1 MKTHNGEPLR
11 SFGCSVD
18 IATPNPE
25 KRPQRVSKRED
36 LKRVGTWNLEGRW
49 SRSHEARLLAAACDV
64 WLLTELHV
72 GAREL
77 PGYRIY
83 RSKDLMTD
91 DRHWAAIAARDD
103 LVVSAWDCDPHP
115 ASVAADVDGVT
126 YCASVLPWR
135 SCGTAHPWHGRTVA
149 AKTQAATTALTAA
162 LPAGNTVWG
171 GDWNHAL
178 VGPEYAGSLAGR
190 QAILDAVAALGL
202 NVVTAD
208 LPHRL
213 AGLFT
218 IDHVAVPAGV
228 AVTHAER
235 LPMAGGRRSLSD
247 HDAYVVEIALPHR
260 WNVYVIDVRG
270 LGPKQLYV
278 GQTWFAPA
286 ERRRQHADGFRAARI
301 LKREGVEVG
310 ELRPELL
317 PNLPPLLTQEDALL
331 AERTVAEL
339 LRAQG
344 YTVHGGH

>member
-1 MKTHNGEPLR
+1 M
-11 SFGCSVD
+11 
-18 IATPNPE
+18 
-25 KRPQRVSKRED
+25 SKRED

-49 SRSHEARLLAAACDV
+49 SRSHEERLLAAACDV

-72 GAREL
+72 GVREL
-77 PGYRIY
+77 PGYRIH
-83 RSKDLMTD
+83 RSKDLMTA
-91 DRHWAAIAARDD
+91 DRHWAAVAARDD
-103 LVVSAWDCDPHP
+103 LVISSWDCDPHP

-135 SCGTAHPWHGRTVA
+135 SCGTGHPWRGRTVA
-149 AKTQAATTALTAA
+149 SKTHAAIAALTAV

-178 VGPEYAGSLAGR
+178 MGREYAGSLAGR

-202 NVVTAD
+202 KVVTGD

-213 AGLFT
+213 AGLHT
-218 IDHVAVPAGV
+218 IDHVAVPASST
-228 AVTHAER
+228 VTQAER
-235 LPMAGGRRSLSD
+235 LPMADGRRSLSD
-247 HDAYVVEIALPHR
+247 HDAYVVEIGSPHP
-260 WNVYVIDVRG
+260 WSVYVIDVLG
-270 LGPKQLYV
+270 LGPNEVYV
-278 GQTWFAPA
+278 GQSWFRPA
-286 ERRRQHADGFRAARI
+286 ERRRQHADGIRPARVF
-301 LKREGVEVG
+301 KREGVTVG

-317 PNLPPLLTQEDALL
+317 PKLPPLLTEEDALL